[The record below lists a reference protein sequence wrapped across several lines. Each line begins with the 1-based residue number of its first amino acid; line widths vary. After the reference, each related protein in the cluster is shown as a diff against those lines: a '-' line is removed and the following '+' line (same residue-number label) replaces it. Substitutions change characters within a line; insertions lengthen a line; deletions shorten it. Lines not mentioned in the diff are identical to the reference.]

1 MKFSF
6 LTELRKIDKLIN
18 QGKLSKD
25 SIQKAIDL
33 GYTQSKRQ
41 DIAGLLK
48 RARSI
53 SKKLGVPISHEL
65 DDPESGGYYTR
76 SDNTIHIPS
85 RKEFPKGTDGS
96 LRYAMVLNHEV
107 DEALLN
113 KKARD
118 LFSKMPRKYRSRL
131 NFIFADDEET
141 ELHNL
146 IKNRE
151 VSPLLQ
157 QRITKL
163 SDILYHQNA
172 LANRVGWCVGN
183 GHNTGVLPL
192 EKKRF
197 DSFITKHGG
206 SMKSIYGF
214 NRTRSEKDQASYT
227 GSFKKALLRRAKK
240 IDNSMKHALGVSKK
254 KQPER
259 FTYDITKKGL
269 SYLKKN
275 K

>member
-53 SKKLGVPISHEL
+53 SKKLGVPISHDL
-65 DDPESGGYYTR
+65 DDPGSGGYTR

-85 RKEFPKGTDGS
+85 RKKFPKGTDGS

-131 NFIFADDEET
+131 NFIFADDAAT
-141 ELHNL
+141 ELYNL

-163 SDILYHQNA
+163 SDILYDQNA
-172 LANRVGWCVGN
+172 LANRVDWYVGK
-183 GHNTGVLPL
+183 GHHTGVLPL

-197 DSFITKHGG
+197 DSFIAKHGG

-269 SYLKKN
+269 SYLKKS

>member
-25 SIQKAIDL
+25 SIQKAIGL

-41 DIAGLLK
+41 DVAGLLK
-48 RARSI
+48 RTRNI
-53 SKKLGVPISHEL
+53 SKKLGVPISHDL
-65 DDPESGGYYTR
+65 DDPGSGRYDR
-76 SDNTIHIPS
+76 SDNTIHMPS
-85 RKEFPKGTDGS
+85 RKKFAKGTDGS
-96 LRYAMVLNHEV
+96 LKYAMVLNHEM

-131 NFIFADDEET
+131 NYIFADDIAT
-141 ELHNL
+141 ELSNL
-146 IKNRE
+146 TKNRKP
-151 VSPLLQ
+151 SLLLQ
-157 QRITKL
+157 NRAKKI
-163 SDILYHQNA
+163 SDILYDQNA
-172 LANRVGWCVGN
+172 LANRVDWYVGK
-183 GHNTGVLPL
+183 GHYTGVLPL
-192 EKKRF
+192 EKKRT

-206 SMKSIYGF
+206 SIKSIYGF
-214 NRTRSEKDQASYT
+214 DRTRSEKDQANYT

-240 IDNSMKHALGVSKK
+240 IDNVMKHTLDVSKK
-254 KQPER
+254 KHPEY